1 MFYIIKDIY
10 VGEKARIIEK
20 SKKYNMLYETK
31 LVGKEDIA
39 EGITSFSLE
48 KPEGFSFKPGQFAK
62 FTISSC
68 REPEKKISHFFSIT
82 DSPSDAEISFATRI
96 RESEYKESLTR
107 LSIGDVVEMN
117 GPMGNLVLSEDEE
130 ESIIMITGGIG
141 ITPFRSMLRSVL
153 QNRQQ
158 RNVTLLYANRTP
170 EGTAYYNELI
180 GIGFAQQ
187 NINVQMIL
195 KDLIEEEQTEALKS
209 GSISE
214 ETIKNVTYWDSA
226 TYYITGPPAFVDAME
241 DLLVEKLAI
250 PTEKIKKETFVG
262 Y

>member
-1 MFYIIKDIY
+1 
-10 VGEKARIIEK
+10 
-20 SKKYNMLYETK
+20 MLYETR

-48 KPEGFSFKPGQFAK
+48 KPEGFDFKPGQFAK

-68 REPEKKISHFFSIT
+68 DDPNKKISHYFSIT

-96 RESEYKESLTR
+96 RESEYKKSLTR
-107 LSIGDVVEMN
+107 LSLGDVVEVD
-117 GPMGNLVLSEDEE
+117 GPMGDLVLSEDEK
-130 ESIIMITGGIG
+130 ESVIMIAGGIG
-141 ITPFRSMLRSVL
+141 VTPFRSMIRSVL

-158 RNVTLLYANRTP
+158 KNVTLLYANQTP

-187 NINVQMIL
+187 NINVLMIL
-195 KDLIEEEQTEALKS
+195 EGLDEDEQTEALKS
-209 GSISE
+209 GVISD
-214 ETIKNVTYWDSA
+214 ETIKNVTYWDNS
-226 TYYITGPPAFVDAME
+226 TYYITGPPAFVEAM
-241 DLLVEKLAI
+241 DSILVEKLAI
-250 PTEKIKKETFVG
+250 PAEQIKKETFVG